1 MFRLARNSFVLS
13 STKAAAA
20 NLSSAQHSKL
30 VRMMHS
36 LIKNQAYING
46 EWVDGADKKRF
57 QVTNPANS
65 EVIGEVPDMTAE
77 DAKVAVDKAYETFHS
92 KAWQNTT
99 AKERSGLLKV
109 KTILI
114 ENR

>member
-1 MFRLARNSFVLS
+1 MFRLAQNSVILAS
-13 STKAAAA
+13 SKSAAA
-20 NLSSAQHSKL
+20 LKFSSVQQSRL

-46 EWVDGADKKRF
+46 QWVDGVDKKRF
-57 QVTNPANS
+57 QVTNPANA
-65 EVIGEVPDMTAE
+65 EVIGEVPDMTAA
-77 DAKVAVDKAYETFHS
+77 DAGIAIDKAYETFHS

-109 KTILI
+109 KY
-114 ENR
+114 